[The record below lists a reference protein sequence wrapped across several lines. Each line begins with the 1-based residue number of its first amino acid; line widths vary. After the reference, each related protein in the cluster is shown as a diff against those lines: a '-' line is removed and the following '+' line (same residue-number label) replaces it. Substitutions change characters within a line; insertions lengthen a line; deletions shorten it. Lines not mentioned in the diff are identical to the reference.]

1 MELTR
6 KAEYAIAALVELA
19 SHPGNNVLL
28 SRDIAERQGIPIKLV
43 AQIISALGRAGWVR
57 GVRGAGGGVK
67 LIADPAGIASRDVV
81 ELIEGPIAINPC
93 LVKGAYCDRQSD
105 CPLKGVWARA
115 QRQMLQV
122 LEGTTIA
129 DLASGRERVGER
141 LGRSSRPK
149 GPENEQKSLL
159 PTLDRPSRRG

>member
-19 SHPGNNVLL
+19 SNPSGRAVL
-28 SRDIAERQGIPIKLV
+28 SRDIAKRQAIPIKLV

-57 GVRGAGGGVK
+57 GVRGAGGGVT
-67 LIADPAGIASRDVV
+67 LTADPARITLKEVI

-93 LVKGAYCDRQSD
+93 LVKGAYCERQSG
-105 CPLKGVWARA
+105 CPLKAVWARA
-115 QRQMLQV
+115 QRQMLLV

-129 DLASGRERVGER
+129 DLV
-141 LGRSSRPK
+141 
-149 GPENEQKSLL
+149 NVVQKVC
-159 PTLDRPSRRG
+159 